1 MGKEDFQIMDLSS
14 VMKTDIV
21 VVSVI
26 LAVLA
31 IILIYRVA
39 KGPHV
44 IDRVVASDSIDV
56 IIGLVMVL
64 FGCYEGRSLYV
75 DLGLIITL
83 LGFIGTILISKYLEG
98 KL

>member
-1 MGKEDFQIMDLSS
+1 MINDL
-14 VMKTDIV
+14 IV
-21 VVSVI
+21 VSII
-26 LAVLA
+26 LSILA
-31 IILIYRVA
+31 IILIYRVI

-64 FGCYEGRSLYV
+64 FGCYEQRSLYI
-75 DLGLIITL
+75 DLGLILAL